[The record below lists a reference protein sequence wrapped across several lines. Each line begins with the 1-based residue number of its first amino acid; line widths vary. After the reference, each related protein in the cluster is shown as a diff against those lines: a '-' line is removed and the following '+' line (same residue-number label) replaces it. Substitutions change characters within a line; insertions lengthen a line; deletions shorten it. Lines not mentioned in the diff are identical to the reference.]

1 MWVHGDLSKCKNLLI
16 MTTSLKWSHLV
27 LKAVEGVHGHAHL
40 LSTSAQLSL
49 QDSGGA
55 KQDRGV

>member
-1 MWVHGDLSKCKNLLI
+1 MWVYGNLSKCKNLPV
-16 MTTSLKWSHLV
+16 MTTSLKWNHLV
-27 LKAVEGVHGHAHL
+27 LKAMEDVHGHAHL